1 MRAYLVG
8 AHLVGKT
15 TLARYISEK
24 YKIPMLTEVARAV
37 LAEMEVPL
45 ERLRTDIAVADDYQQ
60 RVFARQIEAEER
72 AGASYVSDR
81 AFDNIAYA
89 AEHARVTGKIVA
101 SVAFKQYVQKV
112 SQGVVFYVRPHRSIE
127 GVDGVRE
134 PYDWDA
140 IVRIDGMV
148 KLLLEMFE
156 VPYFTL
162 HSPSMQE
169 RVRVVDYVLQGAD
182 G

>member
-1 MRAYLVG
+1 MRVYFIG
-8 AHLVGKT
+8 SHCTGKT
-15 TLARYISEK
+15 TLTRYVSDK
-24 YKIPMLTEVARAV
+24 YKLPMITEVARAV

-45 ERLRTDIAVADDYQQ
+45 ERLRTDITVADDYQQ
-60 RVFARQIEAEER
+60 RVFARQIESEER
-72 AGASYVSDR
+72 AGEHYVSDR

-101 SVAFKQYVQKV
+101 SEAFKKYVEKV
-112 SQGVVFYVRPHRSIE
+112 AQGIVFYVRPHRSIE

-134 PYDWDA
+134 LYDWDA

-148 KLLLEMFE
+148 KLLLEIHD

-169 RVRVVDYVLQGAD
+169 RVRVVDYVLSGS
-182 G
+182 